1 MIQLYHINDTVA
13 VDFQDLES
21 ALRPATRA
29 PARATRAAL
38 LCANG
43 ALHRGRGGA
52 RPARRPARAPAPP
65 KARGVSLVHRV
76 RSPSVAPGVS
86 PNRGARGA
94 AILRRQPAVLAAGAR
109 RAGVHR

>member
-21 ALRPATRA
+21 ALRPATGA

-52 RPARRPARAPAPP
+52 RPARRPAREPARRR
-65 KARGVSLVHRV
+65 AGGVPLVHRV
-76 RSPSVAPGVS
+76 RSPSVLPGVS

-94 AILRRQPAVLAAGAR
+94 ATLRGQPAALAAGPR
-109 RAGVHR
+109 R

>member
-21 ALRPATRA
+21 ALRPGTGA

-52 RPARRPARAPAPP
+52 RPARRPARAPARRR
-65 KARGVSLVHRV
+65 ARGVPLVHRV
-76 RSPSVAPGVS
+76 RSPSVAPGVA
-86 PNRGARGA
+86 PTRA
-94 AILRRQPAVLAAGAR
+94 LRRAPVLPR
-109 RAGVHR
+109 